1 MYELNGKQYTLE
13 QIEAIL
19 NKEKYKGSA
28 DDFIAERGY
37 TKVSTKQKPGS
48 SIQKV
53 GEEVKKRENIV
64 AEEKKQIELAQ
75 AEVDA
80 AGPIELEEIVLTPK
94 PKVQLEIEEPK
105 YFGQEGYKP
114 PVLTWLEENNIV
126 EITSEDNDLLNISPD
141 LLKENEIE
149 IVDLKQSREEF
160 FRRRNGLGNP
170 NNFLTQ
176 ASVDFI

>member
-1 MYELNGKQYTLE
+1 MWELDGQKFSLE

-19 NKEKYKGSA
+19 NKEKYKGNL

-37 TKVSTKQKPGS
+37 TKVGPKVIGS
-48 SIQKV
+48 SIQEV
-53 GEEVKKRENIV
+53 GEDVKKREDIV
-64 AEEKKQIELAQ
+64 GEEKKQIELAQ

-114 PVLTWLEENNIV
+114 PMLTWLEENNTV
-126 EITSEDNDLLNISPD
+126 EITPEDNKLLNLSPD
-141 LLKENEIE
+141 LLKEM
-149 IVDLKQSREEF
+149 K
-160 FRRRNGLGNP
+160 
-170 NNFLTQ
+170 
-176 ASVDFI
+176 